1 MDQFDARTIWS
12 KLLWL
17 LTRKKSTIENKR
29 YFRQIIFKEDLIKF
43 SSKKKTITLW
53 NQFIY
58 DFFWGSIPFLKNNAI
73 LVILT
78 NFHFCKKVINF
89 VMAFSSFSNRRQC
102 RSPGDFPGK
111 FDIFSG
117 SYFWRNNQIQILL

>member
-1 MDQFDARTIWS
+1 M
-12 KLLWL
+12 
-17 LTRKKSTIENKR
+17 ENKR

-43 SSKKKTITLW
+43 SSKKNDHPLK
-53 NQFIY
+53 FIY
-58 DFFWGSIPFLKNNAI
+58 DVFWGSIPFLKNNAT

-78 NFHFCKKVINF
+78 NFHFCENIINF

-111 FDIFSG
+111 FDIFSD